1 MAIVTL
7 NPYPLIGNQLIA
19 GMDAVSAAVTPTSS
33 VDEFVTAI
41 YNYIQPIFYPSTA
54 GTSVPSQ
61 LETEI
66 KSVIYNI
73 INAYS
78 SKVINKLP
86 WTTQQMNFISMMLGL
101 TTTNNV
107 PINAIGTW
115 FNDIQ
120 DNISNANLSIDEQTP
135 LLLGIKCGI
144 SIYAYWNNKVATP
157 GSWSS
162 FFQKPAPLNYAN
174 IPLWSTACIEG
185 ALIGANASE
194 KGLIAPITDIT
205 SVNIIS
211 ALIGAIAIGA
221 GKVIFKL
228 VPEILP
234 FELVEET
241 FIGGFSHA
249 LGLGPQAFG
258 IGKNE
263 KDCKENNKC
272 VNKGDCSNNACTNWQ
287 CTIK

>member
-1 MAIVTL
+1 MAIGTF
-7 NPYPLIGNQLIA
+7 NPYPLIGNQLVA

-33 VDEFVTAI
+33 VDEFVNAI

-54 GTSVPSQ
+54 GTAIPSQ
-61 LETEI
+61 LEIEI
-66 KSVIYNI
+66 KSVIYNV

-86 WTTQQMNFISMMLGL
+86 WTAQQMNFISMMLGL

-107 PINAIGTW
+107 PINAIDTW

-120 DNISNANLSIDEQTP
+120 NNISDANQSIDDQTP
-135 LLLGIKCGI
+135 LLLGIRCGT
-144 SIYAYWNNKVATP
+144 SIYAYWNRKVATP
-157 GSWSS
+157 GSWSA
-162 FFQKPAPLNYAN
+162 FFQTPAPLNYAN

-194 KGLIAPITDIT
+194 KGLIAPTTDIT

-221 GKVIFKL
+221 GKVIFRW

-234 FELVEET
+234 LELVEET
-241 FIGGFSHA
+241 FIGGFSPA
-249 LGLGPQAFG
+249 FGSGLQAFG

-263 KDCKENNKC
+263 KDCKENTKC
-272 VNKGDCSNNACTNWQ
+272 VNKGDCSNNGCTNWQ
-287 CTIK
+287 CTVK